1 MAQTFAATLHS
12 RSRLI
17 SKASHQAFISS
28 NGAIAQNR
36 NDIAACG
43 IDHFD
48 ELLDSVHERTPAN
61 RLVTI
66 DQIGRVAAFL
76 ANEAGAPLTG
86 SITHADQGFHVI
98 AQRAQRQD
106 SSRHACRGNERR

>member
-1 MAQTFAATLHS
+1 
-12 RSRLI
+12 LI
-17 SKASHQAFISS
+17 SNASHQAFISS

-36 NDIAACG
+36 NGIAASG

-48 ELLDSVHERTPAN
+48 ELPDSVHERTPAN

-76 ANEAGAPLTG
+76 ASEAGAPLTG
-86 SITHADQGFHVI
+86 SLTDADQGFDVI
-98 AQRAQRQD
+98 A
-106 SSRHACRGNERR
+106 